1 MNNMH
6 SKIAAIPELVASAYS
21 SKFKAY
27 ITHKIA
33 PNPLK
38 AIEKLDT
45 DRGVLNICGSDADVV
60 QMAAGIAK
68 YSIKI
73 HNIPLYFIYIVFP
86 FIVDY
91 NVNTSCW

>member
-1 MNNMH
+1 LTNNIH

-27 ITHKIA
+27 ITHKTA
-33 PNPLK
+33 PTPLK

-45 DRGVLNICGSDADVV
+45 FCGVFNICGSDADVV

-73 HNIPLYFIYIVFP
+73 HNTLLYFLYIVFLL
-86 FIVDY
+86 
-91 NVNTSCW
+91 